1 MNEALAYA
9 LKVWPRTIGV
19 VMAANDRTE
28 RTHEEGKRALFL
40 RDVTDANNHGA
51 INLAQSAMHHD
62 IGNVL
67 CVLASTL
74 ASLRE
79 RCGTADSETGAMLRE
94 LDEAVKHGGAIVG
107 RARNQAQV
115 LVARRETSDVRECVE
130 CAAKVV
136 APLARSANVTL
147 AVRVLSDVRV
157 PLSGTELTQVL
168 TNLLT
173 NSVHAIQEARR
184 PGRIEVTVE
193 SATPEAVTLCVRDDG
208 VGIEPSRLLDSF
220 EAFET
225 TRAARG
231 GTGLGLSIARE
242 IVEA

>member
-1 MNEALAYA
+1 MRQ
-9 LKVWPRTIGV
+9 P
-19 VMAANDRTE
+19 
-28 RTHEEGKRALFL
+28 
-40 RDVTDANNHGA
+40 
-51 INLAQSAMHHD
+51 
-62 IGNVL
+62 
-67 CVLASTL
+67 
-74 ASLRE
+74 
-79 RCGTADSETGAMLRE
+79 
-94 LDEAVKHGGAIVG
+94 
-107 RARNQAQV
+107 QV
-115 LVARRETSDVRECVE
+115 LVARRETADVRECVE
-130 CAAKVV
+130 CAAQVV

-157 PLSGTELTQVL
+157 PLGGTELTQVL

-193 SATPEAVTLCVRDDG
+193 CATPDAVTLCVRDDG
-208 VGIEPSRLLDSF
+208 VGIQPSRLLDRF

-242 IVEA
+242 IVEAAGGHIDVLSTPGCATEMRLELPATPNANAGYLSTGLTSSQD